1 MALKMPKLF
10 GEPKAKLAAVD
21 GDLDVP
27 TTQVRMNAAAQSG
40 YDPLASV
47 SVMEQL
53 RAATAKSVAPWKLP
67 VIGDMPVAKQL
78 SVLGTTLLL
87 LLAAATVMV
96 FLDGRAASQGAAAT
110 ATATEMQMLSQRL
123 ARGSAIASQ
132 GQAAAFPA
140 VKDSRERFA
149 ANLNAFLKLMS
160 IIVTDGSRVVPCG
173 STVITW
179 VTCVNV
185 AESVPTETVVRSG
198 CPV

>member
-21 GDLDVP
+21 ADLDVP

-78 SVLGTTLLL
+78 SVLGTTLLM
-87 LLAAATVMV
+87 LLAFAALMV

-140 VKDSRERFA
+140 VKDSRERFG
-149 ANLNAFLKLMS
+149 ANLECVPERRRSARQ
-160 IIVTDGSRVVPCG
+160 VARRRAGS
-173 STVITW
+173 
-179 VTCVNV
+179 
-185 AESVPTETVVRSG
+185 ERSSS
-198 CPV
+198 C